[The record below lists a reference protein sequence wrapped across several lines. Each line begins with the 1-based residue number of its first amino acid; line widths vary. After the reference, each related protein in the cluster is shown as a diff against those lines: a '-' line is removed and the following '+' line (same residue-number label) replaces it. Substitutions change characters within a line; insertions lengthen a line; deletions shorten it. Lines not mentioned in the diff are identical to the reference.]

1 LLRIE
6 GGLATNCTTVA
17 GLVDTNILVYRYD
30 SRFPRKQALA
40 TDLLRQG
47 ISDQSLVLAHQVLI
61 EFIAVVTRPLA
72 GGPSVLTADAA
83 HREVEDLLVQFPIIY
98 PTENTVRTALRGAA
112 LYKLSWFDAHL
123 WAYADERGLDT
134 LWSEDFEDGRLYGR
148 VKVQNPFRGEGVHAC
163 APPPYGQ

>member
-1 LLRIE
+1 
-6 GGLATNCTTVA
+6 VA

-47 ISDQSLVLAHQVLI
+47 ILDKSLVMAHQVLI

-72 GGPSVLTADAA
+72 RGPSLLTVDAA
-83 HREVEDLLVQFPIIY
+83 HREVEDLLVQFPVIY

-134 LWSEDFEDGRLYGR
+134 LWSEDFQDGRLYGR
-148 VKVQNPFRGEGVHAC
+148 VKVQNPFRGESVHAS
-163 APPPYGQ
+163 APPYGQ

>member
-1 LLRIE
+1 
-6 GGLATNCTTVA
+6 VA

-40 TDLLRQG
+40 TNLLRQG
-47 ISDQSLVLAHQVLI
+47 LLDRSLVLAHQVLI
-61 EFIAVVTRPLA
+61 EFIAMVTRPIA
-72 GGPSVLTADAA
+72 RGPSLLTTDAA

-134 LWSEDFEDGRLYGR
+134 LWSEDFQDGRLYGR
-148 VKVQNPFRGEGVHAC
+148 VKVQNPFGESVHEA
-163 APPPYGQ
+163 APPPYGR